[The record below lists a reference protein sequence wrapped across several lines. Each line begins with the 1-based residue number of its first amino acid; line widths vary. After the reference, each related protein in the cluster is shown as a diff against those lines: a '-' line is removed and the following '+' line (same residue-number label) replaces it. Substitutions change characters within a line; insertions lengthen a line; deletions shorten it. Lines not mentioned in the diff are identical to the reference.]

1 MTSEFFAGNRQR
13 FLDRLEEGSVVFLY
27 SGVVPIKSND
37 QNMNP
42 FSVNRNFYYL
52 TGIDTQNVWLVL
64 SKSARGIEQT
74 LFIDQPDEEIIKWN
88 GPMLTREAASRRS
101 GIPEGGIRYMQDMDR
116 VTARLLYDG
125 RTLCDKPIT
134 ACFSFDRL
142 SMHAAASR
150 AEELARQIR
159 EKYPAVQIR
168 NIAPVLSSLRS
179 VKAPEEIECIR
190 HAGDVTIAALK
201 QMLKTARPG
210 EYEYQW
216 AADYAHYVA
225 RAGMRDGFPTIAAS
239 GANAT
244 MLHYSENNCVA
255 EDGTLFLLDLGAE
268 YGYYSSDV
276 SRTFPVNGKFTD
288 RQKALF
294 GIVREAMDA
303 ARDKMR
309 PGVLMKEANQAVID
323 FYKKALRSAKL
334 IRDDSEVSRYYYHGV
349 SHSLGLDTHDPCD
362 RTVYEPG
369 MVITCEPG
377 LYVAEEGIGIRLE
390 NDILVT
396 DGEPEDLIGDRLMD
410 IAQIEELMGR

>member
-27 SGVVPIKSND
+27 SGVAPIKSND

-101 GIPEGGIRYMQDMDR
+101 GIPESGIRYMQDMDR

-179 VKAPEEIECIR
+179 VKTPEEIECIR